1 MPQICF
7 LFFFVSFLNFT
18 HHVCSKIKMARR
30 VFFDVL
36 ELLQKVLFG
45 SSPWQ
50 FSKIFPDISR
60 TTLEINRGVIRALL
74 NICDVAFLQKKLNSL
89 FSQKAPSQIIKGLKL
104 LTIFVKNSLS
114 SLGIFRK
121 ITSKILKYSQLNI
134 YDDGALLEVKLL
146 VYSLKQSFAVV
157 PQIRCF

>member
-7 LFFFVSFLNFT
+7 LFFFVSFLNST
-18 HHVCSKIKMARR
+18 HHVCSKINMARR

-60 TTLEINRGVIRALL
+60 TTLEINRGVIRVLL
-74 NICDVAFLQKKLNSL
+74 NICDVAFLQKIEQL
-89 FSQKAPSQIIKGLKL
+89 
-104 LTIFVKNSLS
+104 IFAES
-114 SLGIFRK
+114 SVID
-121 ITSKILKYSQLNI
+121 N
-134 YDDGALLEVKLL
+134 
-146 VYSLKQSFAVV
+146 
-157 PQIRCF
+157 